1 MRALLVAGSPS
12 LGEGDFDGDYAC
24 GTEEAL
30 ELARNYSYD
39 VIIVRAARAAD
50 VVRRLR
56 NAKVTAPI
64 VVFTDER
71 DPDRVV
77 QLFDMGAD
85 DVTGPCAHKELMAR
99 LRAIV
104 RRANGHHCSEVQVGR
119 LTVDLSRHR
128 ATVGHMSL
136 NLTASEQRFL
146 EALALRKG
154 HAVAK
159 DVLASRL
166 GDVTDGE
173 AAVDSHMCR
182 LRKKIAALTGGQHYI
197 RTVYGCGY
205 ELAEA

>member
-12 LGEGDFDGDYAC
+12 LDEGDFDGDYAC
-24 GTEEAL
+24 GTEDAI

-39 VIIVRAARAAD
+39 VIIVRTTRAAEI
-50 VVRRLR
+50 VRRLR
-56 NAKVTAPI
+56 SAKVTAPI

-77 QLFDMGAD
+77 QLFDVGAD

-104 RRANGHHCSEVQVGR
+104 RRANGHHCSEIQVGR
-119 LTVDLSRHR
+119 LVVDLSKHR
-128 ATVGHMSL
+128 AAVGRKCL
-136 NLTASEQRFL
+136 RLTASEQQLL

-154 HAVAK
+154 KPVELDA
-159 DVLASRL
+159 LISRL
-166 GDVTDGE
+166 RSLGDGE
-173 AAVDSHMCR
+173 FAVHSHLSR
-182 LRKKIAALTGGQHYI
+182 LRKKIAALTGGEHYI

-205 ELAEA
+205 ELAET